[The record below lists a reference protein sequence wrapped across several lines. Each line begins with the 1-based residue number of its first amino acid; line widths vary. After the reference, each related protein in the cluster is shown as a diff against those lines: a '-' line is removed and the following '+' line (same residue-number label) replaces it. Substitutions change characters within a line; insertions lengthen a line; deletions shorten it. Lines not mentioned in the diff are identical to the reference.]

1 MKTTGNKIVANLFVG
16 GKLQEVP
23 VMRNGKPTKRM
34 KKEWVSEYSDVELTG
49 IEVEGHEVF
58 INENEKH
65 YNDDTK
71 FAAYNSSGERITVI
85 AKFGRTGKAD
95 HQEPAFYEMKTN
107 KIVCLSNCFQGATFH
122 GYGAYIKK
130 INW

>member
-1 MKTTGNKIVANLFVG
+1 MKRTGNKIVANLFVG

-85 AKFGRTGKAD
+85 CNYGRTGKAPHEEVAYYD
-95 HQEPAFYEMKTN
+95 MKKN
-107 KIVCLSNCFQGATFH
+107 QIVCFATGYQGATGH
-122 GYGAYIKK
+122 GWGAYIKK